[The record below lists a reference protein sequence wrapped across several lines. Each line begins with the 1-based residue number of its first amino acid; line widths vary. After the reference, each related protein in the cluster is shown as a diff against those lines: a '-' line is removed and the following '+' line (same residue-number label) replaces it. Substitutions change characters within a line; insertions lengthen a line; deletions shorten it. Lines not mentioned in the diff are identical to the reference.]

1 MPIES
6 TNPARPVVVAAI
18 GNTRVRLGIWLGGE
32 VHDPVSFEHDAFD
45 GSLAVLG
52 DAGAEADLCVLVSV
66 DREAET
72 AILKRLA
79 DANPG
84 TDVLRIGVDIPIP
97 LKHNLDDATTLGRDR
112 ALNALAAYSRAEQ
125 ACAVVDVGTAVT
137 VDFVDG
143 EGTFQGGMIA
153 PGVRMMLAA
162 MHSRTDALPSLEAAL
177 PDPARGPYGKDTA
190 HAMQLGVYT
199 AIAGLVRTG
208 VERFAEAYDAWPQ
221 IIATGGDA
229 GLLERDELI
238 EHFVPDLQLL
248 GIGLCIDRAAAAATE
263 HAGADEED
271 A

>member
-1 MPIES
+1 MPTDQS
-6 TNPARPVVVAAI
+6 TDSARPVVVAAI
-18 GNTRVRLGIWLGGE
+18 GNTRVRFGIWSGGE
-32 VHDPVSFEHDAFD
+32 VLDPVSLEHAAFD
-45 GSLAVLG
+45 GSLSILG
-52 DAGAEADLCVLVSV
+52 DAGVDADLCVIASV
-66 DREAET
+66 DRDAEA
-72 AILKRLA
+72 AILKKLV
-79 DANPG
+79 DASPG
-84 TDVLRIGVDIPIP
+84 TDALRIGVDIPIP
-97 LKHNLDDATTLGRDR
+97 LQHNLDDASTLGRDR
-112 ALNALAAYSRAEQ
+112 ALNALAAYHRAEQ

-153 PGVRMMLAA
+153 PGVRMMLASLHA
-162 MHSRTDALPSLEAAL
+162 DTDALPELAAAL

-190 HAMQLGVYT
+190 HSMQLGVYT

-229 GLLERDELI
+229 GLLERDGLI

-248 GIGLCIDRAAAAATE
+248 GIGICIDRAAAAASAT
-263 HAGADEED
+263 DDD